1 MRNASHQTFS
11 IQYHSLTKSNLKQ
24 SRKKKKTGQNKT
36 NRSTNGDTNKATET
50 KEVTTKDLFLYIFL
64 GATTLILK
72 GLLLNGD
79 GNTNEDKIELEPL
92 VNSNHEQELTIK
104 PDSENKDKYDN
115 TMVTN
120 MKDQGPLSRKEII
133 CAAKQMLFR
142 Y

>member
-1 MRNASHQTFS
+1 M
-11 IQYHSLTKSNLKQ
+11 
-24 SRKKKKTGQNKT
+24 
-36 NRSTNGDTNKATET
+36 
-50 KEVTTKDLFLYIFL
+50 

-133 CAAKQMLFR
+133 SAAKQMLFR